1 MTELAQE
8 ACPHGFHWAESMG
21 LPCGEVRAYL
31 ELYLRQGFPSII
43 ERRNS
48 GAERL
53 MEQLVRVNWNGVIGR
68 SNCLALVLVKRQHT
82 ARCLSKY
89 LSNQRELT
97 SRGVRT
103 TFINAGRSADKGLAY
118 PLEIDPFVQI
128 REGKFQIVVTT
139 SLAEEGLDLPE
150 PQWVFQMDP
159 SSPVLALREIRGRA
173 PLNGAM
179 FVAISR
185 NIEQTKKI
193 EDLLKREENMK
204 RSAKLIMSNL

>member
-1 MTELAQE
+1 M
-8 ACPHGFHWAESMG
+8 
-21 LPCGEVRAYL
+21 
-31 ELYLRQGFPSII
+31 
-43 ERRNS
+43 
-48 GAERL
+48 
-53 MEQLVRVNWNGVIGR
+53 
-68 SNCLALVLVKRQHT
+68 
-82 ARCLSKY
+82 
-89 LSNQRELT
+89 
-97 SRGVRT
+97 
-103 TFINAGRSADKGLAY
+103 
-118 PLEIDPFVQI
+118 EIDPFVQI

-173 PLNGAM
+173 PLNGAR